1 MAPELLDPEKF
12 GKKNSRPTKP
22 GDMYAFG
29 MVVYEVL
36 TGLDPFNHK
45 KDVAI
50 FSLIRLIVNG
60 ERPAKPRNA
69 EEIGLGNQTWKLV
82 KECWRSDSKNR
93 PTVGQAL
100 IRIRGIVLS
109 SGDFRSPPPTHH
121 NQ

>member
-12 GKKNSRPTKP
+12 GKKHSRPTKP

-36 TGLDPFNHK
+36 TGLDPFNDK

-50 FSLIRLIVNG
+50 FSLIRLIVSG
-60 ERPAKPRNA
+60 ERPAKPSNA
-69 EEIGLGNQTWKLV
+69 EEIGLGSQTWKLV

-93 PTVGQAL
+93 PTVEQAL
-100 IRIRGIVLS
+100 KHMGDAVLS
-109 SGDFRSPPPTHH
+109 PGDFRFPPPTYH

>member
-12 GKKNSRPTKP
+12 GKKHSRPTKP

-36 TGLDPFNHK
+36 TGLDPFSHK

-60 ERPAKPRNA
+60 ERPVKPRNA
-69 EEIGLGNQTWKLV
+69 EEIGLGSQTWKLV

-93 PTVGQAL
+93 PTVEQAL
-100 IRIRGIVLS
+100 KHMGDAVLS
-109 SGDFRSPPPTHH
+109 PGE
-121 NQ
+121 

>member
-60 ERPAKPRNA
+60 ERPAKPMNA
-69 EEIGLGNQTWKLV
+69 KKIGLGSQTWKFV
-82 KECWRSDSKNR
+82 RKCWLSDSKKR
-93 PTVGQAL
+93 PTVEQAL
-100 IRIRGIVLS
+100 EHIVDKFLDP
-109 SGDFRSPPPTHH
+109 GDFRFPPPTDHD
-121 NQ
+121 Q